1 MLVLQGWPFCEDV
14 PPLTPEELMWQ
25 ERIEAE
31 FHARRQAK
39 KAEKRANG
47 KKLKNNSTR
56 RL

>member
-1 MLVLQGWPFCEDV
+1 MLVLQGWPLCEDV
-14 PPLTPEELMWQ
+14 PPFSPEELMWQ

-31 FHARRQAK
+31 YRARRQAK
-39 KAEKRANG
+39 KADKRANG